1 MLCLEVRVREL
12 QSRFHMSCY
21 TTVQDTV
28 PCQPLSAVPGHI
40 RYCAD
45 SLLINGVIGATGKR
59 KKVTRM
65 LLSIPAQ

>member
-1 MLCLEVRVREL
+1 
-12 QSRFHMSCY
+12 MSCY

-40 RYCAD
+40 QYCAD